1 MRTVVSMRMCAC
13 VPSPA
18 KKAGGGKDGKDGE
31 DGDEKA
37 KFQAQLGSAIQS
49 DSKLP
54 NLLA

>member
-18 KKAGGGKDGKDGE
+18 KKAGGGKDGEDGE
-31 DGDEKA
+31 DEKA
-37 KFQAQLGSAIQS
+37 KFQEKLGSAIQS